1 MPKSTADNMIDL
13 HTHTLHS
20 DGALLPSELAARAAA
35 MGYSVLAV
43 TDHVDISNIEDVAKK
58 TIEFAASY
66 NDSGSLLKII
76 PGVEITHVQ
85 PSDIA
90 GIVKKARAL
99 GVKLI
104 VLHGE
109 TIVEPVTEGT
119 NRAAIL
125 SGIDILAHPGLITD
139 EECELA
145 KENNVALEITTRRGH
160 SLTNGHVAL
169 MAKRHDNTLVLSTD
183 AHAPGDL
190 VSVEFARKVAMGAG
204 IYDFK
209 GLVDNA
215 KELIEGL

>member
-1 MPKSTADNMIDL
+1 MATDYIDL

-20 DGALLPSELAARAAA
+20 DGVLLPSELAVRAESI
-35 MGYSVLAV
+35 GYSTLGI
-43 TDHVDISNIEDVAKK
+43 TDHVDSSNLESVAKR
-58 TIEFAASY
+58 ILEFAASY
-66 NDSGSLLKII
+66 NATESSLKII

-85 PSDIA
+85 PREIA
-90 GIVKKARAL
+90 GIVTEARGY

-109 TIVEPVTEGT
+109 TIVEPVMKGT
-119 NRAAIL
+119 NMAAIRARV
-125 SGIDILAHPGLITD
+125 DILAHPGLITD

-145 KENNVALEITTRRGH
+145 KNNNVALEITTRRGH

-169 MAKRHDNTLVLSTD
+169 MAKRHDVAFVLNTD

-190 VSVEFARKVAMGAG
+190 ATEEFARSVAMGAG

-209 GLVDNA
+209 GLMDNA
-215 KELIEGL
+215 KRLIEGL